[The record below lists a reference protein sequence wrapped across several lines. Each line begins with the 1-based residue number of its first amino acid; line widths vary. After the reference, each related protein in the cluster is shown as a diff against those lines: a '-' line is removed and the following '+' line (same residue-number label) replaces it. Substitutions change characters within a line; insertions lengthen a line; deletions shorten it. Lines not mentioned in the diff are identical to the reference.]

1 LLFADYT
8 GRVSVLSSNLYSTV
22 NANDSNVSNFVNI
35 NKYTDDKVKTVL
47 SASAGNYMTWNNATK
62 QFDVTFDGN
71 YNSLTNKLTAGNN
84 VTIDGNNV
92 VSANLNSYNGTATI
106 NGDLVVNSNLIVS
119 GAMTT
124 LNTDVYTT
132 EKLDITNVGSGPS
145 LSIKQ
150 TSQTN
155 NIFNVSNYA
164 NSEVFSITKDG
175 YINFTERINSIDVT
189 QFSKIANIDSNDTNV
204 SNYVRTASNV
214 LFADYTGRIS
224 SLSSALTNDTNVSNY
239 VRTAS
244 NVLFSDYVARDN
256 FTSNF
261 IRGSSNLLFAD
272 YTGRISSLSSALT
285 STISTNDTNVSNY
298 VRTASNV
305 LFSDYVARDN
315 FTSNFIRGSSNLLFA
330 DYVARD
336 NFTSN
341 FIRGSSNLLFADYTG
356 RVSTLSSGLTSTIS
370 TNDANVSNFVNINK
384 YTDDK
389 VKTVLSASAGN
400 YMTWNNTTKQ
410 FDVSFNGDYN
420 SLTNKLTAGNNVTID
435 GNNVVSA
442 NLNSYNGTAT
452 INGDLVVNSNLIV
465 SGSMTTLNTDVYT
478 TEKLDITNVG
488 SGPSL
493 SIKQTSQTN
502 NIFNVSNYANSE
514 VFNITK
520 DGYINFTERINGINV
535 TQFSKI
541 ANIDSNDA
549 NVSNYVRIASNV
561 LFTDYTG
568 RVSALS
574 SAVSTND
581 ANVSNYVRIASNVL
595 FTDYSGRVSALSSA
609 VSTNDANVSNYVRD
623 SSNFLKSQI
632 DTKSYNTLLDKLT
645 AGTNI
650 SIVSNAINNTYSL
663 PIATANDL
671 GGFKVGSGLT
681 INSSTGVLDVTGGG
695 GSSQW
700 TTSGTHIYNNNA
712 ANVGIGTTNP
722 TAYKLQ
728 VVGTIGASGNIVAS
742 YSDERL
748 KHVTEYIKDVL
759 PILDKINVFRYNCND
774 VGAKYGY
781 DKNKK
786 ELGLSAQEIQR
797 YYPELVSMA
806 PFDSEYDEETQQ
818 IVSKSG
824 ENYIT
829 ICYERLVPVL
839 IQGIKELNNVTTSQ
853 ENRINTLEAR
863 LEKLEKIID
872 NSL

>member
-1 LLFADYT
+1 
-8 GRVSVLSSNLYSTV
+8 
-22 NANDSNVSNFVNI
+22 
-35 NKYTDDKVKTVL
+35 
-47 SASAGNYMTWNNATK
+47 
-62 QFDVTFDGN
+62 
-71 YNSLTNKLTAGNN
+71 
-84 VTIDGNNV
+84 
-92 VSANLNSYNGTATI
+92 
-106 NGDLVVNSNLIVS
+106 
-119 GAMTT
+119 
-124 LNTDVYTT
+124 
-132 EKLDITNVGSGPS
+132 
-145 LSIKQ
+145 
-150 TSQTN
+150 
-155 NIFNVSNYA
+155 
-164 NSEVFSITKDG
+164 
-175 YINFTERINSIDVT
+175 
-189 QFSKIANIDSNDTNV
+189 
-204 SNYVRTASNV
+204 
-214 LFADYTGRIS
+214 
-224 SLSSALTNDTNVSNY
+224 
-239 VRTAS
+239 
-244 NVLFSDYVARDN
+244 VLFSDYVARDN

>member
-1 LLFADYT
+1 VLFTDYT
-8 GRVSVLSSNLYSTV
+8 ERVSALSSALTSTI
-22 NANDSNVSNFVNI
+22 NTNDANVSNYVNI

-175 YINFTERINSIDVT
+175 YINFTERIN
-189 QFSKIANIDSNDTNV
+189 
-204 SNYVRTASNV
+204 
-214 LFADYTGRIS
+214 
-224 SLSSALTNDTNVSNY
+224 
-239 VRTAS
+239 
-244 NVLFSDYVARDN
+244 
-256 FTSNF
+256 
-261 IRGSSNLLFAD
+261 
-272 YTGRISSLSSALT
+272 
-285 STISTNDTNVSNY
+285 
-298 VRTASNV
+298 
-305 LFSDYVARDN
+305 
-315 FTSNFIRGSSNLLFA
+315 
-330 DYVARD
+330 
-336 NFTSN
+336 
-341 FIRGSSNLLFADYTG
+341 
-356 RVSTLSSGLTSTIS
+356 
-370 TNDANVSNFVNINK
+370 
-384 YTDDK
+384 
-389 VKTVLSASAGN
+389 
-400 YMTWNNTTKQ
+400 
-410 FDVSFNGDYN
+410 
-420 SLTNKLTAGNNVTID
+420 
-435 GNNVVSA
+435 
-442 NLNSYNGTAT
+442 
-452 INGDLVVNSNLIV
+452 
-465 SGSMTTLNTDVYT
+465 
-478 TEKLDITNVG
+478 
-488 SGPSL
+488 
-493 SIKQTSQTN
+493 
-502 NIFNVSNYANSE
+502 
-514 VFNITK
+514 
-520 DGYINFTERINGINV
+520 GINI

-549 NVSNYVRIASNV
+549 NVSNYVRDSSNL

-574 SAVSTND
+574 ST
-581 ANVSNYVRIASNVL
+581 
-595 FTDYSGRVSALSSA
+595 LSSTI
-609 VSTNDANVSNYVRD
+609 STNDANVSNYVRD
-623 SSNFLKSQI
+623 SSNLLFTDYTGRVSALSSTLSSTVSTNDTNVSNYVRTSSNLLFTDYVARDNLTSNFIRTSSNILFTDYVARDNFTSNYVLSTSNFLKSQI

-663 PIATANDL
+663 PIASSIVL
-671 GGFKVGSGLT
+671 GGFKVGSGLS
-681 INSSTGVLDVTGGG
+681 INASTGVLD
-695 GSSQW
+695 SQW
-700 TTSGTHIYNNNA
+700 ATNGTHIYNNNA

-806 PFDSEYDEETQQ
+806 PFDSEYDEETKQ

-839 IQGIKELNNVTTSQ
+839 IQGIKELNNVKTSQ

>member
-1 LLFADYT
+1 
-8 GRVSVLSSNLYSTV
+8 
-22 NANDSNVSNFVNI
+22 
-35 NKYTDDKVKTVL
+35 
-47 SASAGNYMTWNNATK
+47 
-62 QFDVTFDGN
+62 
-71 YNSLTNKLTAGNN
+71 
-84 VTIDGNNV
+84 
-92 VSANLNSYNGTATI
+92 
-106 NGDLVVNSNLIVS
+106 
-119 GAMTT
+119 
-124 LNTDVYTT
+124 
-132 EKLDITNVGSGPS
+132 
-145 LSIKQ
+145 
-150 TSQTN
+150 
-155 NIFNVSNYA
+155 
-164 NSEVFSITKDG
+164 
-175 YINFTERINSIDVT
+175 
-189 QFSKIANIDSNDTNV
+189 
-204 SNYVRTASNV
+204 
-214 LFADYTGRIS
+214 
-224 SLSSALTNDTNVSNY
+224 
-239 VRTAS
+239 
-244 NVLFSDYVARDN
+244 
-256 FTSNF
+256 
-261 IRGSSNLLFAD
+261 
-272 YTGRISSLSSALT
+272 
-285 STISTNDTNVSNY
+285 
-298 VRTASNV
+298 
-305 LFSDYVARDN
+305 
-315 FTSNFIRGSSNLLFA
+315 
-330 DYVARD
+330 
-336 NFTSN
+336 
-341 FIRGSSNLLFADYTG
+341 
-356 RVSTLSSGLTSTIS
+356 
-370 TNDANVSNFVNINK
+370 
-384 YTDDK
+384 
-389 VKTVLSASAGN
+389 
-400 YMTWNNTTKQ
+400 
-410 FDVSFNGDYN
+410 
-420 SLTNKLTAGNNVTID
+420 
-435 GNNVVSA
+435 
-442 NLNSYNGTAT
+442 
-452 INGDLVVNSNLIV
+452 
-465 SGSMTTLNTDVYT
+465 
-478 TEKLDITNVG
+478 
-488 SGPSL
+488 
-493 SIKQTSQTN
+493 
-502 NIFNVSNYANSE
+502 
-514 VFNITK
+514 
-520 DGYINFTERINGINV
+520 
-535 TQFSKI
+535 
-541 ANIDSNDA
+541 
-549 NVSNYVRIASNV
+549 V

-681 INSSTGVLDVTGGG
+681 INSSTGVLDVTG